1 MSYEIKN
8 VGQSRLLLSS
18 HTHTHTNTHTH
29 THNAKIHPYLM
40 VRKVLVSKVFS
51 EYAFIIKHYKIQ
63 KVYHW
68 DFIIIERFR
77 DSKMQQ

>member
-18 HTHTHTNTHTH
+18 HTHQHTH

-63 KVYHW
+63 KVYH
-68 DFIIIERFR
+68 
-77 DSKMQQ
+77 